1 MKRSAIAAAALA
13 LSASAFG
20 VQAAE
25 VPKHKCGTPPD
36 VPGRVVSQQRGVL
49 ERYNKDLKSYQDC
62 MQAYLEERKADMKA
76 HQDAANATIE
86 EYNAAMRAINEA
98 QKARQ

>member
-1 MKRSAIAAAALA
+1 MKRSAIAAAALV

-25 VPKHKCGTPPD
+25 VAKHTCGTPPD

-49 ERYNKDLKSYQDC
+49 ERYNKELKAYQDC
-62 MQAYLEERKADMKA
+62 MQAYLEARKADMKA
-76 HQDAANATIE
+76 HQDAANATAT
-86 EYNAAMRAINEA
+86 AAARAGCA
-98 QKARQ
+98 DADR